1 MDRSE
6 PDYSMM
12 AALSE
17 PLILRIQLG
26 NRYNKHKELAEI
38 EICAPDSVKPEFALA

>member
-12 AALSE
+12 AALSG

-26 NRYNKHKELAEI
+26 KGYSKQEKLAEI
-38 EICAPDSVKPEFALA
+38 EICVSDSVKHEFALA

>member
-1 MDRSE
+1 
-6 PDYSMM
+6 MM

-26 NRYNKHKELAEI
+26 NRQSEVQQLAGI
-38 EICAPDSVKPEFALA
+38 EICASDSVKPEFALA